1 MTRSEFVSGLGFEP
15 DRFQTEAFDA
25 LDDGS
30 HVIVAA
36 PTGAGKT
43 LVAAYAVDR
52 AIKSGTRVFY
62 TTPIKALSNQKFHD
76 FVEAYG
82 ADNVGLLTGDNAIN
96 GEAPVV
102 VMTTEVL
109 RNMLYAG
116 RTLDSLQAV
125 VLDEVHY
132 LQDSYRG
139 PVWEEVIIHLPRTVQ
154 LVALSATVSNAP
166 ELAEWMSTVRGE
178 TALVVETRRPV
189 ELENHYL
196 VAERGGPKLHMIR
209 TLIAGKA
216 NDKGFRFDPDHRGG
230 ARPTGRGKG
239 NSRRKDQRHRPRAK
253 WRTPGRVDIVDEL
266 RRNDLLPAIFF
277 IFSRAGCADAAAA
290 VRDSGLVMTSK
301 ADRKQI
307 KEIADEHVRGFDK
320 ASLDVLDYDAF
331 LAALLAGV
339 APHHA
344 GMVPPLKETVEA
356 CFVRGL
362 TKVVFATETL
372 ALGINMPARTV
383 VIDKL
388 TKFTGEHHEALTP
401 AQYTQLTGRAGRRG
415 IDVHGQAVVLWSP
428 WVRFEQVAALA
439 ASKEFVLTSA
449 FRPTFNM
456 AANLVRRYDPD
467 RARQM
472 LNLSFAQFRADADVV
487 RSEGA
492 LDRLRQRKHQI
503 ESRLEA
509 EYGPVE
515 ELRAA
520 VETRQELD
528 VDRQD
533 ISFALAQMQPGDI
546 VELDGIDEAERPLP
560 TPMTVLSV
568 AYRKGRRIK
577 VALVDSES
585 ETYEINAQSLEAV
598 PSVIGAVELPEPYLP
613 HSMSFIH
620 EVSQAMNNARRI
632 GAKRRKGLGPTGA
645 VRSVQDLPPA
655 ARKGLKRIDKIDL
668 EIAQTLKA
676 VRSRTE
682 SLGVQFE
689 RVIELLEVRG
699 HLDGWQLTDSGQ
711 RLARL
716 YHECDLLLVEALD
729 DGLFDGLSPSE
740 IAALASTFTYEDR
753 RSGPRPD
760 PWIPTAD
767 LAKRFGAL
775 TRLHRDLA
783 KAERFAQIGETRA
796 PDSGFM
802 AIAHGWAA
810 GGGLDDVLDGEEIT
824 AGDFVR
830 TAKLLID
837 LLRQIA
843 NLAPVPETGRAA
855 AKASDIVFRDL
866 VAASSIVE
874 VDDTDDTD
882 EADDTDESDDTDEGN
897 DTHEGEDADE
907 ATGAD

>member
-1 MTRSEFVSGLGFEP
+1 MTAVRESFINDLGFTP
-15 DRFQTEAFDA
+15 DRFQTESFDA
-25 LDDGS
+25 LDAGEN
-30 HVIVAA
+30 VIVAA

-43 LVAAYAVDR
+43 LIAAYAVAR
-52 AIKSGTRVFY
+52 AIERGTRVFY

-76 FVEAYG
+76 LVADHG
-82 ADNVGLLTGDNAIN
+82 ASNVGLLTGDNTIN

-116 RTLDSLQAV
+116 RTLDLLEAV

-139 PVWEEVIIHLPRTVQ
+139 PVWEEVIIHLPYSIQ
-154 LVALSATVSNAP
+154 LVALSATVSNAD
-166 ELAEWMSTVRGE
+166 ELAEWMGTVRGE
-178 TALVVETRRPV
+178 TRLVVEHQRPV
-189 ELENHYL
+189 ELENLYL
-196 VAERGGPKLHMIR
+196 VGERSSPKLHLSR

-216 NDKGFRFDPDHRGG
+216 NQKGFRYDTD
-230 ARPTGRGKG
+230 
-239 NSRRKDQRHRPRAK
+239 PRAMGRQRNKGPKNKGRSRPK
-253 WRTPGRVDIVDEL
+253 WRTPGRVDVVRKL
-266 RRNDLLPAIFF
+266 READLLPAIFF
-277 IFSRAGCADAAAA
+277 IFSRAGCTDAARA
-290 VRDSGLVMTSK
+290 VVDSGMTLTSR
-301 ADRKQI
+301 AEQA
-307 KEIADEHVRGFDK
+307 EIRRIAEEHVRGLDRE
-320 ASLDVLDYDAF
+320 SLEVLEYDRF
-331 LAALLAGV
+331 LAGLEAGV

-388 TKFTGEHHEALTP
+388 TKFTGEGHEALTP

-415 IDVHGQAVVLWSP
+415 IDDHGQAVVLWSP
-428 WVRFEQVAALA
+428 WVRFEQVATLA

-467 RARQM
+467 RARQL

-492 LDRLRQRKHQI
+492 LEKLRDRKRQI
-503 ESRLEA
+503 EGRIEA
-509 EYGPVE
+509 EFGPID

-520 VETRQELD
+520 IETRQELD

-533 ISFALAQMQPGDI
+533 IAFALSQMQPGDI
-546 VELDGIDEAERPLP
+546 VEVDGVPAGDSGRSDQRLP
-560 TPMTVLSV
+560 TPVTVLSV
-568 AYRKGRRIK
+568 AYRKGRRVK
-577 VALVDSES
+577 VVVVDGDT
-585 ETYEINAQSLEAV
+585 ETYEIDASSLDDV
-598 PSVIGAVELPEPYLP
+598 PSVSGTVELPEPYLP
-613 HSMSFIH
+613 HSMTFIH
-620 EVSQAMNNARRI
+620 EVSQAMNNSRRI
-632 GAKRRKGLGPTGA
+632 GAKRRRSLGPTGS

-655 ARKGLKRIDKIDL
+655 ARKGLKRIDKIDA
-668 EIAQTLKA
+668 EIAVTLKA
-676 VRSRTE
+676 VYSRTE
-682 SLGVQFE
+682 SLGLQFE
-689 RVIELLEVRG
+689 RVIELLTDRG
-699 HLDGWQLTDSGQ
+699 HLDGWALTDTGQ

-729 DGLFDGLSPSE
+729 QGLFDDLSPAE
-740 IAALASTFTYEDR
+740 TAAMASTFTYEDR

-760 PWIPTAD
+760 PWIPSPE
-767 LAKRFGAL
+767 LARRFGAL
-775 TRLHRDLA
+775 TRLHRDLN
-783 KAERFAQIGETRA
+783 KAEHRAQLNTTRT

-802 AIAHGWAA
+802 AIAHGWAS
-810 GGGLDDVLDGEEIT
+810 GGGLDDVLYGEEIT

-837 LLRQIA
+837 LLRQVA
-843 NLAPVPETGRAA
+843 NLAPVPATSRAA

-874 VDDTDDTD
+874 VDNDSEVNDTDNDT
-882 EADDTDESDDTDEGN
+882 ESDP
-897 DTHEGEDADE
+897 DAD
-907 ATGAD
+907 ADLEG